1 MKKSNEYIAE
11 SVFETNLKFLQKQ
24 NETKKVFF
32 KCLNE
37 NKPYE
42 EFRYKLEKIWGTL
55 DHEFLQDQLV
65 EYQDLIH
72 EQTMIGHVKTEI
84 EPEGDS
90 SFLFTLVPLSVIL
103 TQEARLIKSKLRDY
117 NGSLRSYAYKLNKQE
132 YLKLKVQR
140 YNDNIVEYVSH
151 EGGKSKYVALNTYA
165 SMIQNT
171 NLTRSAWNTTL
182 NDGDIIGATKYYIPY
197 HPFSCPECIRHQN
210 KLMSKQEVIRL
221 VGFAEE
227 GEGDILH
234 PNCKC
239 TLTILEP
246 GEKMEKS
253 SGLSKSEK
261 ADIYDI
267 RQKVNTLTLQKER
280 IKTDTDIQK
289 MLGNYD
295 EVDKLNQQRNKI
307 NATIRALKEA
317 LPTEALQKQVVAIKR

>member
-1 MKKSNEYIAE
+1 MKKSNEYISA

-24 NETKKVFF
+24 NETKKLFF
-32 KCLNE
+32 KCLND

-42 EFRYKLEKIWGTL
+42 VFRDKLEKIWGTL
-55 DHEFLQDQLV
+55 DHDFLKEQLI
-65 EYQDLIH
+65 EYQEIIH
-72 EQTMIGHVKTEI
+72 EQNMLGKEEVEVI
-84 EPEGDS
+84 PESKS
-90 SFLFTLVPLSVIL
+90 SMVFALVPLSVIV

-117 NGSLRSYAYKLNKQE
+117 KGSTKSYAYKLNKQE

-151 EGGKSKYVALNTYA
+151 DGGKSKYVSLNTYA

-182 NDGDIIGATKYYIPY
+182 NDSDLLGIETFYIPY
-197 HPFSCPECIRHQN
+197 HPFSCPECISHQN
-210 KLMSKQEVIRL
+210 KLMTKQQVLHL
-221 VGFAEE
+221 VGFADEA
-227 GEGDILH
+227 EGDILH

-239 TLTILEP
+239 TLTMLQP
-246 GEKMEKS
+246 GDKMTTTSDLSFYEKE
-253 SGLSKSEK
+253 
-261 ADIYDI
+261 DIYNI

-280 IKTDTDIQK
+280 IKTDIEIQK

-295 EVDKLNQQRNKI
+295 EADKLNQQRNKV
-307 NATIRALKEA
+307 NATIRKLKEA